1 MINTQDKLKVS
12 ISNLSYFILEI
23 VAILVL
29 LGGIIPLFFSET
41 KMSFFSNILDPVIF
55 IPAIITAVQ
64 TIGKKIKIL
73 AFMGYSLVSIIII
86 GFFYEHLRDYELNLK
101 VMIYFWYIS
110 LFYVLQR
117 HIKKEHFI
125 TNFGAFWAVF
135 LVIINIIGIYSIT
148 HPTQKANPVQ
158 YQKPEVISFRAKLF
172 NKFLEEIYI
181 CEKVNKNWQYTSDQ
195 SKFNTNPNYLALM
208 QNFDQTTYKAYVEY
222 INFIS
227 NIKKNKDKYS
237 VAELEKN
244 SGIFYSNCSKAQE
257 EFSYLYLDEMH
268 TLSLKTIFSKKENVY
283 DNQYIFEWCLPIDEF
298 SSLYDKQGKEKFM
311 MQQKQL
317 EEIYEKLSSNKE
329 NKEKAQLEILYNLPY
344 KDISKKYNIPTVK
357 KEMIAHIA
365 LWESCKNF
373 KIPNINYN
381 EQK

>member
-1 MINTQDKLKVS
+1 M
-12 ISNLSYFILEI
+12 
-23 VAILVL
+23 
-29 LGGIIPLFFSET
+29 
-41 KMSFFSNILDPVIF
+41 
-55 IPAIITAVQ
+55 
-64 TIGKKIKIL
+64 
-73 AFMGYSLVSIIII
+73 
-86 GFFYEHLRDYELNLK
+86 
-101 VMIYFWYIS
+101 
-110 LFYVLQR
+110 
-117 HIKKEHFI
+117 
-125 TNFGAFWAVF
+125 
-135 LVIINIIGIYSIT
+135 
-148 HPTQKANPVQ
+148 
-158 YQKPEVISFRAKLF
+158 
-172 NKFLEEIYI
+172 EEIYI